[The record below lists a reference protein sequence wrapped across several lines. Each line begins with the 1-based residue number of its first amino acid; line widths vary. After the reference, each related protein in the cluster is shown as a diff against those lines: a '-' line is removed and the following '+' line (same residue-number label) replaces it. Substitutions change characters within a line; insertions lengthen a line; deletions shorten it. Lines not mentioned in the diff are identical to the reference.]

1 MTDPE
6 RPWTEFEVD
15 ELVRRCKDVCLNEYP
30 NPDRVGCPSDEA
42 IERLAHEDQDLLRK
56 DELISHIVTCSPCFR
71 KHAAFRER
79 LRSRNRLK
87 MAALST
93 AAVLLLVFAVL
104 TVRNLSMA
112 PGQTGISKGGV
123 PPRVPESKAQT
134 ENQARA
140 QPDRAAPTSKS
151 DQWVFAT
158 LDLRE
163 LSGSRGEGETQPR
176 TRDLAR
182 ERLDLRVL
190 LPVGSP
196 SGPYELTVRDLDGD
210 FSRTVTADARVSTG
224 ETFARAKFDLTE
236 APRGPLRFGVRRPGA
251 DWAWIAVRVR

>member
-42 IERLAHEDQDLLRK
+42 IEKLAHEDQDLLRN
-56 DELISHIVTCSPCFR
+56 DELISHVASCSPCFR
-71 KHAAFRER
+71 KHVACRER

-87 MAALST
+87 IAALST

-104 TVRNLSMA
+104 SVRNLTMA
-112 PGQTGISKGGV
+112 PGQTGISRGGV
-123 PPRVPESKAQT
+123 PPRAPESKAQT
-134 ENQARA
+134 ENQVRA
-140 QPDRAAPTSKS
+140 KADRQTPTSKP
-151 DQWVFAT
+151 DQWVVAT

-176 TRDLAR
+176 MRDLAR

-196 SGPYELTVRDLDGD
+196 SGTYEITVRDLDGG
-210 FSRTVTADARVSTG
+210 FSRTVTANARVSAG
-224 ETFARAKFDLTE
+224 ETSAQAKLDLTE

>member
-6 RPWTEFEVD
+6 RPLTEVEVD
-15 ELVRRCKDVCLNEYP
+15 ELVRKCKDVCLNEYP

-42 IERLAHEDQDLLRK
+42 IERLAHEDQDLLRN
-56 DELISHIVTCSPCFR
+56 DELISHVASCSPCFR
-71 KHAAFRER
+71 KHVACREQM
-79 LRSRNRLK
+79 RSRNRLK
-87 MAALST
+87 IAALST

-123 PPRVPESKAQT
+123 PPQVPESRAQT
-134 ENQARA
+134 ESQPRA
-140 QPDRAAPTSKS
+140 QPDRATPASKP
-151 DQWVFAT
+151 DQWVVAT
-158 LDLRE
+158 LDLRD

-182 ERLDLRVL
+182 ERLNLRVL

-196 SGPYELTVRDLDGD
+196 PGPYEITVQDLDGD
-210 FSRTVTADARVSTG
+210 FSRSVTADARVNAG
-224 ETFARAKFDLTE
+224 ETSAQAKFDLTE
-236 APRGPLRFGVRRPGA
+236 APSGPLRFGVRRPGA
-251 DWAWIAVRVR
+251 DWAWIDVRVR

>member
-15 ELVRRCKDVCLNEYP
+15 ELVRRCKDVCLHEYP
-30 NPDRVGCPSDEA
+30 NPDRVGCPTDEA
-42 IERLAHEDQDLLRK
+42 IERLANEDQDLLRN
-56 DELISHIVTCSPCFR
+56 DELISHVASCSPCFR
-71 KHAAFRER
+71 KHVACREQM
-79 LRSRNRLK
+79 RSRNRLK
-87 MAALST
+87 IAALST

-104 TVRNLSMA
+104 TVRNLSTV

-123 PPRVPESKAQT
+123 PPQVPESKAQT

-140 QPDRAAPTSKS
+140 QPDRVTPASKS
-151 DQWVFAT
+151 DRWVIAT
-158 LDLRE
+158 LDLRD

-176 TRDLAR
+176 MRDLAR

-196 SGPYELTVRDLDGD
+196 SGPYEITVRDLDGG
-210 FSRTVTADARVSTG
+210 FSRTVTANARVSAG
-224 ETFARAKFDLTE
+224 ETSALAKLDLTE

-251 DWAWIAVRVR
+251 DWAWIDVRVR

>member
-6 RPWTEFEVD
+6 RPWTEVEVD

-42 IERLAHEDQDLLRK
+42 IEKLAHEDQDLLRN
-56 DELISHIVTCSPCFR
+56 DELISHVASCSPCFR
-71 KHAAFRER
+71 KHVACREQM
-79 LRSRNRLK
+79 RSRNRLK
-87 MAALST
+87 IAALST

-112 PGQTGISKGGV
+112 PGQTGISRGGV

-134 ENQARA
+134 ESQPRA
-140 QPDRAAPTSKS
+140 QPDRAKPASKLG
-151 DQWVFAT
+151 QWVVAT
-158 LDLRE
+158 LDLRD

-182 ERLDLRVL
+182 ERLNLRIL

-196 SGPYELTVRDLDGD
+196 SGSYEITVRDLDGD
-210 FSRTVTADARVSTG
+210 FSRTVTANAGVSAG
-224 ETFARAKFDLTE
+224 ETSLQAKLDLTE
-236 APRGPLRFGVRRPGA
+236 APSGPLRLGVRRPGS
-251 DWAWIAVRVR
+251 DWAWIHVRVL

>member
-6 RPWTEFEVD
+6 RPLTEFEVD
-15 ELVRRCKDVCLNEYP
+15 ELVRRCKDVCLHDYP

-42 IERLAHEDQDLLRK
+42 IERLAYEDQDLLRN
-56 DELISHIVTCSPCFR
+56 DELISHIVTCSPCFQ
-71 KHAAFRER
+71 KHVACREQM
-79 LRSRNRLK
+79 RSRNRLK

-93 AAVLLLVFAVL
+93 AAVLLLVFALL

-112 PGQTGISKGGV
+112 PGQTGISRGGV

-134 ENQARA
+134 GNQARA
-140 QPDRAAPTSKS
+140 QPDRVTPASKS
-151 DQWVFAT
+151 DQWVLAT
-158 LDLRE
+158 LDLRD

-176 TRDLAR
+176 MRDLAR

-196 SGPYELTVRDLDGD
+196 PGPYEITVRDLDGD
-210 FSRTVTADARVSTG
+210 FSRTVTANARVSAG
-224 ETFARAKFDLTE
+224 ETSALAKLDLRE
-236 APRGPLRFGVRRPGA
+236 APGSPLRFGVRRPGA
-251 DWAWIAVRVR
+251 DWVWIEVRVR

>member
-42 IERLAHEDQDLLRK
+42 IEKLAHEDQDLIRN
-56 DELISHIVTCSPCFR
+56 DELISHVASCSPCFR
-71 KHAAFRER
+71 KHLACQER

-87 MAALST
+87 IAALST

-104 TVRNLSMA
+104 TVRNLSMV
-112 PGQTGISKGGV
+112 PGQTGVSKGGV
-123 PPRVPESKAQT
+123 PPQVPESKAQT

-140 QPDRAAPTSKS
+140 QPDRETPATKS
-151 DQWVFAT
+151 DQWVIAT
-158 LDLRE
+158 LDLRD

-176 TRDLAR
+176 MWDLAR
-182 ERLDLRVL
+182 ERFNLRIL

-196 SGPYELTVRDLDGD
+196 SGPYEITVRDLDGD
-210 FSRTVTADARVSTG
+210 FSRTVTANASVSAG
-224 ETFARAKFDLTE
+224 ETSLQAKVDLTE
-236 APRGPLRFGVRRPGA
+236 APSGLLRFGVRRPGA
-251 DWAWIAVRVR
+251 DWAWIDVRVR

>member
-42 IERLAHEDQDLLRK
+42 IERLAHEDQDLLRN
-56 DELISHIVTCSPCFR
+56 DELISHVASCSPCFR
-71 KHAAFRER
+71 KHVACREQM
-79 LRSRNRLK
+79 RSRNRLK

-112 PGQTGISKGGV
+112 PGQTGISKRGV
-123 PPRVPESKAQT
+123 PPRVLESRAQT
-134 ENQARA
+134 ESQPRA
-140 QPDRAAPTSKS
+140 QPDRVTPASKS
-151 DQWVFAT
+151 DQWVIAT
-158 LDLRE
+158 LDLRD

-176 TRDLAR
+176 MRDLAR

-196 SGPYELTVRDLDGD
+196 AGLYEITVRDLDGD
-210 FSRTVTADARVSTG
+210 FSRSVTVDARVSAG
-224 ETFARAKFDLTE
+224 ETSAQAKLDLKE

-251 DWAWIAVRVR
+251 DWAWIDVRVR

>member
-6 RPWTEFEVD
+6 RPWTEFDVD
-15 ELVRRCKDVCLNEYP
+15 ELVRRCKDVCLHDYP
-30 NPDRVGCPSDEA
+30 NPDRVGCPSDEV
-42 IERLAHEDQDLLRK
+42 IERLAHEDQDLLRH
-56 DELISHIVTCSPCFR
+56 DELIAHIVTCSPCFQ
-71 KHAAFRER
+71 KHVACRER

-87 MAALST
+87 IAALST

-104 TVRNLSMA
+104 TVRNLSVA

-123 PPRVPESKAQT
+123 PPRSPESKAQT

-140 QPDRAAPTSKS
+140 QPDRATPAAKPN
-151 DQWVFAT
+151 QWVLAT

-163 LSGSRGEGETQPR
+163 LSGSRGEGEKELR
-176 TRDLAR
+176 IRDLAR

-196 SGPYELTVRDLDGD
+196 SGPYEITLRDLAGQ
-210 FSRTVTADARVSTG
+210 FSRTVTTNARVSAG
-224 ETFARAKFDLTE
+224 ETSAQAKFDLRE
-236 APRGPLRFGVRRPGA
+236 APTGPLRFGVRRPGA
-251 DWAWIAVRVR
+251 DWAWIEVRVR

>member
-6 RPWTEFEVD
+6 RPLTEFEVD
-15 ELVRRCKDVCLNEYP
+15 ELVRRSKDVCLNEYP

-42 IERLAHEDQDLLRK
+42 IERLAHEDQDLLRN
-56 DELISHIVTCSPCFR
+56 DGLISHIVTCSPCFR
-71 KHAAFRER
+71 KHAACREQ

-104 TVRNLSMA
+104 TVRNLTMA
-112 PGQTGISKGGV
+112 PGQTGISKGDV
-123 PPRVPESKAQT
+123 PSRAPESKTPTAD
-134 ENQARA
+134 QARA
-140 QPDRAAPTSKS
+140 QPDRPTPASKP
-151 DQWVFAT
+151 DQWVVAT
-158 LDLRE
+158 LDLRD

-182 ERLDLRVL
+182 ERLNLRIL

-196 SGPYELTVRDLDGD
+196 SGPYEITVRDLDGD
-210 FSRTVTADARVSTG
+210 FSRTVTANASVSAG
-224 ETFARAKFDLTE
+224 ETSLLAKLDLTE
-236 APRGPLRFGVRRPGA
+236 APSGPLRFGVRRPGA
-251 DWAWIAVRVR
+251 DWAWIDVRVR

>member
-42 IERLAHEDQDLLRK
+42 IERLAHEDQDLLRN
-56 DELISHIVTCSPCFR
+56 DELISHVASCSPCFR
-71 KHAAFRER
+71 KHVACREQM
-79 LRSRNRLK
+79 RSRNRLK
-87 MAALST
+87 IAALST

-104 TVRNLSMA
+104 TVRNLTMA

-123 PPRVPESKAQT
+123 PPRLPESKAQT
-134 ENQARA
+134 EARA
-140 QPDRAAPTSKS
+140 QPDRATPASKP
-151 DQWVFAT
+151 DQWVLAT
-158 LDLRE
+158 IDLRD

-176 TRDLAR
+176 MRDLAR
-182 ERLDLRVL
+182 ARLDLRVL

-196 SGPYELTVRDLDGD
+196 PGTYEITVRDLGGD
-210 FSRTVTADARVSTG
+210 FSRTVTANARVSAG
-224 ETFARAKFDLTE
+224 ETSAQAKFDLTA
-236 APRGPLRFGVRRPGA
+236 APGGPLRFGVRRPGS
-251 DWAWIAVRVR
+251 DWAWIDVRVR